1 MLLAQQVLYHLSKST
16 FCGKRG
22 GSRILKTWED
32 IADEAK
38 RLLEM
43 KKAGQDATEEDNDT
57 GEQDD
62 DQEAERDG
70 TDPYDEVIFGRRRP
84 DSVVLTGPTRSFL
97 FWNSSVH
104 QIKRRD
110 YRERGEAQARTQ
122 YEIQIKSL

>member
-70 TDPYDEVIFGRRRP
+70 TDPYDEVIFGRRRR
-84 DSVVLTGPTRSFL
+84 DSFVVDWTNKVL
-97 FWNSSVH
+97 FILGFKRTSDS
-104 QIKRRD
+104 RRD
-110 YRERGEAQARTQ
+110 YNEQGESR
-122 YEIQIKSL
+122 ISSKSPT